1 MRIIDKRKKHHYVI
15 FFIKLNQ
22 LPSLSL
28 SSQIYQHLAYLP
40 WYTIIR
46 YSPLPQLDVFQ
57 HMSQAIILSFH
68 TSLLSLVLELLLL
81 HLEIECGIQQLYCC
95 LVYLQLLLHKNMYL
109 LVWTCSIAIQEVR
122 MLYDKL
128 RYFHFHISISH
139 LPPKVHSI
147 HIQLVWKL
155 LLVHLYNPFF
165 QFVPQKVSL
174 IKVVPLL
181 LQLE

>member
-1 MRIIDKRKKHHYVI
+1 MSASSTVGRKNHEGVDAMFFFPYRPI

-109 LVWTCSIAIQEVR
+109 LV
-122 MLYDKL
+122 
-128 RYFHFHISISH
+128 
-139 LPPKVHSI
+139 
-147 HIQLVWKL
+147 
-155 LLVHLYNPFF
+155 
-165 QFVPQKVSL
+165 
-174 IKVVPLL
+174 
-181 LQLE
+181 